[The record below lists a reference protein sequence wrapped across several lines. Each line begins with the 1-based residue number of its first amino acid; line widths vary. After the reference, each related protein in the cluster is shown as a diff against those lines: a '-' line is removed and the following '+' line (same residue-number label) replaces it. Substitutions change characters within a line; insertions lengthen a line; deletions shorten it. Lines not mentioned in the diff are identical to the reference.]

1 MVKDKVRLTISIHP
15 QSLDLIGKF
24 ADGLKMSKSEF
35 LEDVA
40 MTFIK
45 DVVTKAQDKRNY
57 PKTTRLGY

>member
-45 DVVTKAQDKRNY
+45 DVVTKAQDKRKNT
-57 PKTTRLGY
+57 KKGKA